1 MFNVK
6 NINLAVCC
14 FITLFGFSLSVSAQM
29 SAFNYGPVISNFG
42 KHAPVPNHS
51 VSEESE
57 FKVAFD
63 VASTGGTATLNRK
76 FESLARF
83 INMHAAAGVKKENIH
98 LALVVHGNATLDLLN
113 EASYR
118 AKYNASNPNEPL
130 IKALQENNVRVIL
143 CGQSAAANA
152 VKSSE
157 LIEGVEMQL
166 SAMTAHA
173 LLQQKGYTVNPF

>member
-6 NINLAVCC
+6 NASLAAC
-14 FITLFGFSLSVSAQM
+14 FFIALFGFSLFANAQM
-29 SAFNYGPVISNFG
+29 SAFSYGPVINDLG
-42 KHAPVPNHS
+42 KHAPVPGHS

-98 LALVVHGNATLDLLN
+98 LALVVHGKATLDLLN
-113 EASYR
+113 EASYST
-118 AKYNASNPNEPL
+118 KYNASNPNEPL
-130 IKALQENNVRVIL
+130 IKALLENNVRVIL

-152 VKSSE
+152 VKSTQ
-157 LIEGVEMQL
+157 LIEGVEIQL

-173 LLQQKGYTVNPF
+173 LLQREGYTVNPF

>member
-14 FITLFGFSLSVSAQM
+14 FITLFGFSLSASAQM
-29 SAFNYGPVISNFG
+29 STFDYGPVISNFG
-42 KHAPVPNHS
+42 QHAPVPGHS
-51 VSEESE
+51 LSKESE

-63 VASTGGTATLNRK
+63 VASTSGAVTLNRK

-83 INMHAAAGVKKENIH
+83 INMHAAAGVKKENIR
-98 LALVVHGNATLDLLN
+98 LVLVVHGKATLDLLN

-118 AKYNASNPNEPL
+118 AKYNASNPNESL
-130 IKALQENNVRVIL
+130 IKALQENNVQVIV

-152 VKSSE
+152 VKSSQ